1 MIIDLFIYF
10 YYDTQKLLLST
21 KNFRNRYGCKYFK
34 LIYFKGYCYFCIYVV
49 SYFFIYIIINFLDFA
64 IYNFINGSIN
74 IKLYVFLVALLHRK
88 AFFPFFQTFGNV
100 QSAQIICEQNNQSS
114 LVKSSDE
121 ISLSSFSDQLS
132 SISFTSSS
140 STSLLTTDFSIPLQ
154 PLTSKENEKNEKL
167 SFEVN
172 VEDCSAEHTAL
183 EAVNVVPNLDD
194 KILDLINVEAAEA
207 TFKEIEKNV
216 QQLRR
221 QSVSQEDT
229 EDLQAEN
236 PLFSL
241 LQKGGLR
248 CRELVNHSQR
258 HDLVPEWR
266 DINIIAKI
274 TAKHLLNLAIPPKRK
289 ILSSTLTRWA
299 QYFKCLFPKTPTSCF
314 YDFKYEP
321 SQRRD
326 GTIIQ
331 KKRAEGA
338 LQVQL
343 FQERRKLIKE
353 DRTVLLRRPSIPDG
367 QGSSNSSNI
376 PHNFSQITN
385 TWRSAGLQ
393 EEEVRSSKIS
403 ITGNFSIIVSYIIYF
418 IIISIMFIFYL

>member
-1 MIIDLFIYF
+1 MLSCMFFSRIG
-10 YYDTQKLLLST
+10 TQE
-21 KNFRNRYGCKYFK
+21 
-34 LIYFKGYCYFCIYVV
+34 
-49 SYFFIYIIINFLDFA
+49 SYIFFL
-64 IYNFINGSIN
+64 
-74 IKLYVFLVALLHRK
+74 
-88 AFFPFFQTFGNV
+88 FFQAFGNV
-100 QSAQIICEQNNQSS
+100 QSAQIICEQTNQSS
-114 LVKSSDE
+114 LVQSSDE
-121 ISLSSFSDQLS
+121 ISLSSFSDHLS

-140 STSLLTTDFSIPLQ
+140 STSLLTTDFPIPLQ
-154 PLTSKENEKNEKL
+154 PVTSKENDTENEKL
-167 SFEVN
+167 PFEVN
-172 VEDCSAEHTAL
+172 LEDYSAQHTAL

-194 KILDLINVEAAEA
+194 KILDLINVGAAEA
-207 TFKEIEKNV
+207 TFKELEKNV
-216 QQLRR
+216 QRLQT
-221 QSVSQEDT
+221 QPVSQKDT
-229 EDLQAEN
+229 EDSQSEN

-241 LQKGGLR
+241 LQTGGLR
-248 CRELVNHSQR
+248 CQELVNHSQR
-258 HDLVPEWR
+258 HDLVPDWR
-266 DINIIAKI
+266 DINLIAKI

-353 DRTVLLRRPSIPDG
+353 DRTVLLRRPSVSESG

-376 PHNFSQITN
+376 PENISSQITN
-385 TWRSAGLQ
+385 TWRSAGL
-393 EEEVRSSKIS
+393 EEEVRSKIS
-403 ITGNFSIIVSYIIYF
+403 TTGNFFIIVFYIIFF